1 MCSSPLHGTL
11 ILTQNQ
17 IVGRGLT
24 KVNTNTENFRDR
36 KAAILIL
43 SAAVHLSVTVVIV
56 VRSFI
61 IFCYWVAYHA
71 E

>member
-1 MCSSPLHGTL
+1 MCISPLHGTL

-61 IFCYWVAYHA
+61 IFCY
-71 E
+71 

>member
-1 MCSSPLHGTL
+1 MCISPLHGTL